1 MPTRGLLVWIE
12 GVAATF
18 TGMRLGQL
26 RMAHV
31 LLLGA
36 ALAIVVATRRRRG
49 AVLVAWLAIGA
60 VLAAPLLAERTRPAP
75 VPQVLA
81 VGWESTLWWTPRSA
95 VLLLGRGENAE
106 RLLGDIRL
114 AGAERIDL
122 IVASGGGTAV
132 AGDVS
137 VLQGRH
143 GPAVVWAPAGNR
155 IAGATVPAVSSAAA
169 VGDLVVSVETVT
181 ERLEVRVNAVAGAG

>member
-1 MPTRGLLVWIE
+1 MWIE

-18 TGMRLGQL
+18 TGLRLGQL

-36 ALAIVVATRRRRG
+36 AVAILVATRRRRG
-49 AVLVAWLAIGA
+49 AVLVAWLAIGGI
-60 VLAAPLLAERTRPAP
+60 LAAPLLAERTRPAP

-95 VLLLGRGENAE
+95 VLLLGGGENAE

-122 IVASGGGTAV
+122 IVASGGGTSAAGNVAV
-132 AGDVS
+132 
-137 VLQGRH
+137 LRRRY
-143 GPAVVWAPAGNR
+143 GPAVVWAPGGNR
-155 IAGATVPAVSSAAA
+155 IAGATVPAASSVAA
-169 VGDLVVSVETVT
+169 VGDLVVRVGTAT
-181 ERLEVRVNAVAGAG
+181 ERLEVRVSAAAGGG